1 MSVVALVCAAVA
13 GLGAVEVLVGFLLVR
28 RFVAAPRPIPRALPP
43 VSILKPLKGSE
54 PLLEEALTSFLEQ
67 DYPEFQVIF
76 GAAKADDPA
85 LSVARRV
92 AARFPGR
99 DVTFVVGR
107 TAEAANPKVANLL
120 AMWPAARHDLIVI
133 ADQDVHA
140 PSGTLAALAAA
151 LEDPRVGLVST
162 LYTGVAAC
170 SGPVGA
176 LGVSRIT
183 HDFLPATLLGRAF
196 GRADT
201 LGATMALRRAVLERA
216 GGFATLRSELAD
228 DAVLGRRVQALGLEA
243 RLAATVVGTT
253 VVERDF
259 AALFRHE
266 LRWART
272 IRSLAPLGFA
282 GSALGYPLAF
292 GLLAVVCAAAASWS
306 LAFFAA
312 LWFGRIFVARAAERA
327 LGLGRDA
334 TPGWVFPLRDILS
347 LTELLV
353 SYAGNRVEWR
363 GTVLSTGRPGHGTS
377 LTVPQKGFPSR

>member
-13 GLGAVEVLVGFLLVR
+13 GFGAVEICVGLLLVR
-28 RFVAAPRPIPRALPP
+28 RFAAAPRRTPSAHPPI
-43 VSILKPLKGSE
+43 SILKPLKGAE
-54 PLLEEALTSFLEQ
+54 PLLEEALASFLDQ

-76 GAAKADDPA
+76 GAAEAADPA
-85 LSVARRV
+85 LPIAHRV

-99 DVTFVVGR
+99 DVTFVVGPTPE
-107 TAEAANPKVANLL
+107 TANRKVANLL
-120 AMWPAARHDLIVI
+120 AMWPAVRHDLIVI

-140 PSGTLAALAAA
+140 PSDTLAELAAA
-151 LEDPRVGLVST
+151 LEDQGVGLVST
-162 LYTGVAAC
+162 LYTGLPGSAGPVAAL
-170 SGPVGA
+170 GA
-176 LGVSRIT
+176 SRIT

-201 LGATMALRRAVLERA
+201 LGATMALRREVLERS
-216 GGFATLRSELAD
+216 GGLKALGFELAD
-228 DAVLGRRVQALGLEA
+228 DAVLGRRVRALGLEV
-243 RLAATVVGTT
+243 RLADALVATT
-253 VVERDF
+253 VGERNF
-259 AALFRHE
+259 RALFRHE

-272 IRSLAPLGFA
+272 IRSLAPIGFA

-292 GLLAVVCAAAASWS
+292 ALLAVLCAGAAPWS
-306 LAFFAA
+306 LALFVA
-312 LWFGRIFVARAAERA
+312 LWLARIFVARAAERA
-327 LGLGRDA
+327 LGSVRHA

-363 GTVLSTGRPGHGTS
+363 GAVLSTGRPGHGTS